1 MSKLPTDFVK
11 PPTTEPKP
19 RARRARKASLISAE
33 PVVDPRQL
41 VLHLTE
47 EEYEALEDAR
57 RTLNQAGS
65 EVTLDQ
71 LIHRVFA
78 DWMVRV
84 RAVTQPAPQEPK
96 PAPRDER
103 MHARLRDFLA
113 APIKTWRGLA
123 KQMLHTAF
131 GAR

>member
-1 MSKLPTDFVK
+1 
-11 PPTTEPKP
+11 
-19 RARRARKASLISAE
+19 
-33 PVVDPRQL
+33 

-47 EEYEALEDAR
+47 EEYAALEDAR

-84 RAVTQPAPQEPK
+84 RAVVQPAPQEPQA
-96 PAPRDER
+96 APRDER

-123 KQMLHTAF
+123 KQMLHSAF